1 LKKPLA
7 LEKAWSGRNNTAAEE
22 DRTKARAGIC
32 SDAEGEN
39 QRQPQKQI
47 QMNNT
52 QKGKIGHPDLGGKK
66 KTEQHKQN
74 AKMILSLKSNKI
86 TPNSRRSLSYISY
99 LIIRNKK

>member
-39 QRQPQKQI
+39 QRQPQK
-47 QMNNT
+47 
-52 QKGKIGHPDLGGKK
+52 PDPD
-66 KTEQHKQN
+66 EQHTERQN
-74 AKMILSLKSNKI
+74 RFTRIWEAKRKPSSTNKMQ
-86 TPNSRRSLSYISY
+86 
-99 LIIRNKK
+99 K